1 MNKEEQEALEL
12 VKEFL
17 KTNGYKGTLECL
29 EKEDSYKSVTEKK
42 SKVTKIKAYKIQ
54 TKTIFILFQSHKMK
68 ILFNK
73 NFLQIKKIKTNFS
86 TFL

>member
-42 SKVTKIKAYKIQ
+42 SKVISSKSLIIHPKKLSYLNHKTKLNLK
-54 TKTIFILFQSHKMK
+54 
-68 ILFNK
+68 
-73 NFLQIKKIKTNFS
+73 
-86 TFL
+86 